1 MDFAINA
8 GEGFCSLGSRW
19 KPRTEN
25 YTVTVQAVDRA
36 LLVDTLPPQCQV
48 SGNAWAA
55 GMVGVGSVV
64 GFFMFAPLIS
74 YFNVFMFDLSEQ
86 W

>member
-1 MDFAINA
+1 MDFAINV
-8 GEGFCSLGSRW
+8 GERFRPLGSRW

-36 LLVDTLPPQCQV
+36 LLVDTLPPPCQV

-64 GFFMFAPLIS
+64 GFFMFALLVIA
-74 YFNVFMFDLSEQ
+74 FQCFHV
-86 W
+86 